1 MNEDEDDG
9 RMCVCPPLP
18 PEEERRL
25 LVEYYRARQPLR
37 LAPMTNEEEFP
48 DEFRDVLE
56 IQILEYREDNG
67 VLAGETMR
75 VLRPVW
81 TLVPKDEDPQLS
93 LDLRLPVSK
102 GAQGKTSDTC

>member
-1 MNEDEDDG
+1 MKRDEDDNMF
-9 RMCVCPPLP
+9 RIRPRLA

-25 LVEYYRARQPLR
+25 LVEYYAARQPVR
-37 LAPMTNEEEFP
+37 LAPMTTEEEFA

-56 IQILEYREDNG
+56 LQILEYREDDG
-67 VLAGETMR
+67 ILAGETMR

-93 LDLRLPVSK
+93 LDLRFPVPK
-102 GAQGKTSDTC
+102 GAQGKTWDTC

>member
-1 MNEDEDDG
+1 MKQDEDDG
-9 RMCVCPPLP
+9 TFQIRPWLE

-25 LVEYYRARQPLR
+25 FVEYYRARQPLR
-37 LAPMTNEEEFP
+37 LAVETDEEEFP

-56 IQILEYREDNG
+56 IQILEYREDDEI
-67 VLAGETMR
+67 LAGETMR

-93 LDLRLPVSK
+93 LDLRLPVPK
-102 GAQGKTSDTC
+102 GA

>member
-9 RMCVCPPLP
+9 REYVRPRLP

-25 LVEYYRARQPLR
+25 LAEHYRARQPVR
-37 LAPMTNEEEFP
+37 LGPMTTEEEFP
-48 DEFRDVLE
+48 DEFRDVLR
-56 IQILEYREDNG
+56 IQILEYREDDG

-81 TLVPKDEDPQLS
+81 TLVPKDENPQLS
-93 LDLRLPVSK
+93 LDLRLAEPRS
-102 GAQGKTSDTC
+102 A